1 MNSPRILLTLHSA
14 VRRRYAVLL
23 VYLILAGLTWVVFGQ
38 TLGHDFIGYDDETYV
53 YENPQITAGVTVH
66 GVLAAFAHAH
76 ARNWHPLTT
85 ISHMLD
91 CQLFGLD
98 PAGHHLVNVLLHTA
112 AVLLL
117 FSLLRSTTGAF
128 WPSAFV
134 AAAFATHPLR
144 AESVAWIAERK
155 DVLSGVFFMLAL
167 TAYVHYVRRPSVTRY
182 LCTALI
188 FALGLMSKPVLVTL
202 PLLLLLLDYW
212 PLKRFS
218 SALSAS
224 GSLPT
229 APIFEKLPLL
239 LLSAGCSAVTLI
251 VQKPTIDYSNQLSFT
266 ARLSN
271 ALISYVAYIGQ
282 MIWPAK
288 LAVLYPYPGERA
300 SGLALALAFMF
311 VAAITTFALVVRRRA
326 PYIAVGWCWYLISL
340 LPMIGLVQVGLQ
352 AHADRYTYL
361 SQIGL
366 LVMLTWAAVD
376 LLNSLNK
383 RREILAGLAA
393 VIISLLTWRGW
404 TQTSYWKDT
413 ESLWNHAAAVAP
425 DNDVAEYN
433 IAEYLIG
440 HGRVDDAI
448 AHYEKAL
455 SAVAHDPVSHL
466 HLNPGIIHNSL
477 GNALAKKGRF
487 DEALVHYRKAVE
499 LQQDFADA
507 HSNVAAML
515 IRVGKVS
522 EAIAEYEIALDI
534 PPEDAASHIQLAA
547 LFLQTGCDDLAIAHY
562 HRALEIDPDSV
573 AALNAFA
580 WILAISNHVDCRNAV
595 EATALAERANQ
606 RTGARNPFV
615 LRTLAASYAEAGCLS
630 DAILTVNRALALT
643 DDCML
648 SELLARDM
656 SNYQSEM
663 DRRPSARTGE
673 PAFAGCR

>member
-1 MNSPRILLTLHSA
+1 MNSPPILRTLHSP
-14 VRRRYAVLL
+14 VRPPYAVLP
-23 VYLILAGLTWVVFGQ
+23 VYLILAGLTWIVFAQ
-38 TLGHDFIGYDDETYV
+38 TLGHDFIAYDDQTYV
-53 YENPQITAGVTVH
+53 YDNPRITAGITVG
-66 GVLAAFAHAH
+66 GVVAAFAESH

-117 FSLLRSTTGAF
+117 FSLLHAATGAF

-134 AAAFATHPLR
+134 AAVFAIHPLR

-155 DVLSGVFFMLAL
+155 DVLSGVFFMLTL
-167 TAYVHYVRRPSVTRY
+167 TAYVHYVRRPSLIRY

-188 FALGLMSKPVLVTL
+188 FALGLMSKPILVTL

-218 SALSAS
+218 TVLSAS
-224 GSLPT
+224 QSLPT

-251 VQKPTIDYSNQLSFT
+251 VQKPTIDYSNQLPFT

-288 LAVLYPYPGERA
+288 LAVLYPYAGDRA

-311 VAAITTFALVVRRRA
+311 IAAITTFALAVRRRA

-340 LPMIGLVQVGLQ
+340 LPVIGLVQVGLQ

-366 LVMLTWAAVD
+366 LIMLTWVAVD

-393 VIISLLTWRGW
+393 VIIGLLTWRGW

-413 ESLWNHAAAVAP
+413 ESLWNHAVAVAP
-425 DNDVAEYN
+425 DN
-433 IAEYLIG
+433 
-440 HGRVDDAI
+440 
-448 AHYEKAL
+448 
-455 SAVAHDPVSHL
+455 
-466 HLNPGIIHNSL
+466 
-477 GNALAKKGRF
+477 
-487 DEALVHYRKAVE
+487 
-499 LQQDFADA
+499 
-507 HSNVAAML
+507 NVAA
-515 IRVGKVS
+515 
-522 EAIAEYEIALDI
+522 
-534 PPEDAASHIQLAA
+534 
-547 LFLQTGCDDLAIAHY
+547 
-562 HRALEIDPDSV
+562 
-573 AALNAFA
+573 
-580 WILAISNHVDCRNAV
+580 
-595 EATALAERANQ
+595 
-606 RTGARNPFV
+606 
-615 LRTLAASYAEAGCLS
+615 
-630 DAILTVNRALALT
+630 
-643 DDCML
+643 
-648 SELLARDM
+648 
-656 SNYQSEM
+656 
-663 DRRPSARTGE
+663 
-673 PAFAGCR
+673 